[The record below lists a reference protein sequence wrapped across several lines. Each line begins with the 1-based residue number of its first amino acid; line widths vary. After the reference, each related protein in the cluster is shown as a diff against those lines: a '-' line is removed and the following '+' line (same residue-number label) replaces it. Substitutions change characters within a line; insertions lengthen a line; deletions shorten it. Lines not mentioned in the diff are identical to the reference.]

1 MESWQDEVFLFFHST
16 MSLGIESLKCENLL
30 SAEWS
35 LLFSIND
42 TFQYLSRSG
51 CKNKTRQSN
60 QVQKIFVWNW
70 IYSMHCNNTIS
81 LSMSTVMKYILQLM
95 NPKQLSSVTALT
107 NHCER
112 EHLRQ
117 LLGVHIFSAEII
129 GCRFISLISLS
140 LLFLSS
146 FFQEKVSS
154 SIAQTYWPSVITSL
168 LNK

>member
-1 MESWQDEVFLFFHST
+1 MRILLVLNGPFYFPLMTLSSIYPELAVKIRQDKATKFRKF
-16 MSLGIESLKCENLL
+16 
-30 SAEWS
+30 
-35 LLFSIND
+35 
-42 TFQYLSRSG
+42 
-51 CKNKTRQSN
+51 
-60 QVQKIFVWNW
+60 FVWNW

-81 LSMSTVMKYILQLM
+81 LSMSTVMKYILQFM

-107 NHCER
+107 NHYER

-117 LLGVHIFSAEII
+117 LLGVHIFSAELI

-146 FFQEKVSS
+146 FFQEEVSS